1 MGRGVMSA
9 ADRATR
15 FSRIMVEI
23 GAAEAAYSRGMN
35 VHHLELFYYVAK
47 HGGISEAVRKMPYGI
62 QQPAVSG
69 QILQLEETLG
79 LKLFQRR
86 PFHLTPA
93 GRELYGFVEPFF
105 GRLGETGLRLRGESS
120 QRLRLAAPAMILRDH
135 FPNMLEQHRRKF
147 PNLKLQLY
155 DVNQAMA
162 ENLLQKQEIDL
173 AFTEIEDKP
182 PAGIKSAI
190 IIKVPLVLL
199 VPAGHKLSSLRQ
211 LWKNPEPG
219 ETLISLPA
227 AEVISKRFKQGLDRI
242 GVKWAPSVEISSLD
256 LVAAYVS
263 AGLGI
268 GVSVIA
274 PGFPPPPRVKV
285 FPLPSFPPLVIAA
298 LWQNRLP
305 PIAES
310 FLQEAKRRALEMQGA

>member
-1 MGRGVMSA
+1 MDTGIISE
-9 ADRATR
+9 
-15 FSRIMVEI
+15 FSRMMVEMSV
-23 GAAEAAYSRGMN
+23 ANASYCGMN

-93 GRELYGFVEPFF
+93 GRELFAFVEPFF
-105 GRLGETGLRLRGESS
+105 GRLGETGQRLRGETS
-120 QRLRLAAPAMILRDH
+120 QRLRLAAPATILRDH

-147 PNLKLQLY
+147 PNLKLQLH

-162 ENLLQKQEIDL
+162 ESLLQKQEIDL
-173 AFTEIEDKP
+173 AITELEDKP
-182 PAGIKSAI
+182 LAGIKSTI
-190 IIKVPLVLL
+190 LIKVPLVLL
-199 VPAGHKLSSLRQ
+199 VPASHKLTSLKQ
-211 LWKNPEPG
+211 LWKETEPE
-219 ETLISLPA
+219 ETLISLPPG
-227 AEVISKRFKQGLDRI
+227 EVISKLFRQGLDKL
-242 GVKWAPSVEISSLD
+242 GVKWTPSVEISSLD
-256 LVAAYVS
+256 LLSAYVS
-263 AGLGI
+263 SGFGI

-274 PGFPPPPRVKV
+274 PGAKPPPRVKV

-298 LWQNRLP
+298 LWQDRLP

-310 FLQEAKRRALEMQGA
+310 FLHDAKRRAQEMQ